1 MTVSLCVAGCGRY
14 ARRVFGGLR
23 TRPEGLRL
31 YFASR
36 DEAKARRFNEE
47 FGGSGHFGSYE
58 DAAASPEIDALYFT
72 TPHHVHVEN
81 ARLAAHHSKHILIE
95 KPIARDTEESLQ
107 IIESAR
113 AAGVR
118 LMVAENFRFLPTVVK
133 ARAMIAG
140 GDIGEVRLM
149 RVWSESHRSPS
160 GWRAN
165 AGLRG
170 GGPLIDG
177 GIHLVDVMVNLCGFP
192 EAVSAVTLPKAHS
205 TEGEDGVVVV
215 LRFTG
220 GAVGHLTLDTG
231 SQAADPGAGVTI
243 DGSEGRLSFEPYGD
257 RIAVETRHTRRIERL
272 REGGRGTGP
281 MIAEFVRCIAD
292 DRAPV
297 VTGEAG
303 LNDLEVVLAAYRSAE
318 SGMPVSPRRH

>member
-47 FGGSGHFGSYE
+47 FGGAGHFGSYE

-81 ARLAAHHSKHILIE
+81 ARLAAHHSKHILVE

-118 LMVAENFRFLPTVVK
+118 LMIAENFRFLPTVVK

-177 GIHLVDVMVNLCGFP
+177 GIHWVDVMVNLCGFP

-205 TEGEDGVVVV
+205 TEGRTESWSSS
-215 LRFTG
+215 
-220 GAVGHLTLDTG
+220 A
-231 SQAADPGAGVTI
+231 S
-243 DGSEGRLSFEPYGD
+243 GR
-257 RIAVETRHTRRIERL
+257 
-272 REGGRGTGP
+272 GGRPSHPRHGLAGG
-281 MIAEFVRCIAD
+281 RSWRRGD
-292 DRAPV
+292 DRRLGGTAELRTVWRPDRRRDEAHTTHRTPARRRARHRPDDRRVRPV
-297 VTGEAG
+297 H
-303 LNDLEVVLAAYRSAE
+303 
-318 SGMPVSPRRH
+318 RRRP